1 MVLRLFLKIAA
12 ATADWLNRW
21 FTNLVHIPL
30 NTLPVP
36 EMKMAVSRPLLLAA
50 VLAATAYV
58 LPAQGGA
65 GIEVT
70 MNQAKILKLTRA
82 ADTIVVGNPL
92 IADASVQDASTIVLT
107 GKGFGVT
114 NLVVLDREGSPIID
128 EQVTV
133 VRENASTV
141 RIYRRSQVQTMSCA
155 PYCESSYKSDAEK
168 QSEAEMNAGQ

>member
-1 MVLRLFLKIAA
+1 
-12 ATADWLNRW
+12 
-21 FTNLVHIPL
+21 
-30 NTLPVP
+30 
-36 EMKMAVSRPLLLAA
+36 MAVSRPLLLAA
-50 VLAATAYV
+50 MLAATAYV

-114 NLVVLDREGSPIID
+114 NLVVLDREGSPILD